1 MALQIIENTLVET
14 TRCDH
19 AGLLELLL
27 LHSGHDDDDDG
38 GGGDDVD
45 HSTSL
50 T

>member
-1 MALQIIENTLVET
+1 M
-14 TRCDH
+14 CDH
-19 AGLLELLL
+19 AGLLHLLL